1 MVQAL
6 GLHTL
11 ALLRMLTWH
20 VSGGREVDVYKTLK
34 KMYDG
39 GPNKS
44 IEAVG
49 FHYAKSMMHRFEM
62 ATGLETDPSD
72 VVNEMIT
79 STRKVRAALGRNSL
93 L

>member
-1 MVQAL
+1 MF
-6 GLHTL
+6 
-11 ALLRMLTWH
+11 
-20 VSGGREVDVYKTLK
+20 KTLK
-34 KMYDG
+34 KMYEG

-72 VVNEMIT
+72 IVNEMIN
-79 STRKVRAALGRNSL
+79 STRKVGGWLQKRRHGAAFCLMVVQAVQVIPSGHTRALP
-93 L
+93 

>member
-1 MVQAL
+1 MF
-6 GLHTL
+6 
-11 ALLRMLTWH
+11 
-20 VSGGREVDVYKTLK
+20 KTLK
-34 KMYDG
+34 KMFEG

-72 VVNEMIT
+72 VVNEMIN
-79 STRKVRAALGRNSL
+79 STRKVGFKIQASVKSWRGILPAGNAGCAVGSL
-93 L
+93 RTQLVSA